1 MGMSPSEVQTFGLGD
16 NVKELLVKERPVLK
30 KGGMDVDA
38 AVVTLDSI
46 LRAAIATNALQHDL
60 RRQAQAATVQ
70 SVEMTHKLYITASGF
85 LDMAIAA
92 VSKDSPA
99 AKEFRV
105 LRSRIRRPPQEG
117 EGPSTPAPEPTT
129 A

>member
-1 MGMSPSEVQTFGLGD
+1 MSPSEAQTFGMGE
-16 NVKELLVKERPVLK
+16 NVKELLVKEQPVLK

-38 AVVTLDSI
+38 AIMTLDSI
-46 LRAAIATNALQHDL
+46 LRAAIDANALQHDL

-70 SVEMTHKLYITASGF
+70 SVEMTHRLYITASGF

-105 LRSRIRRPPQEG
+105 LRSRIDRPPREG
-117 EGPSTPAPEPTT
+117 EPGGPTPQPTAP
-129 A
+129 